1 LNKTE
6 ILKKVQEIFIDVLED
21 ENIILNY
28 STTSNDIEDWD
39 SLNHIILIVE
49 IEKEFNFKFK
59 LEEMQSFKNVGV
71 LCDSILLRIN

>member
-1 LNKTE
+1 LNKIE